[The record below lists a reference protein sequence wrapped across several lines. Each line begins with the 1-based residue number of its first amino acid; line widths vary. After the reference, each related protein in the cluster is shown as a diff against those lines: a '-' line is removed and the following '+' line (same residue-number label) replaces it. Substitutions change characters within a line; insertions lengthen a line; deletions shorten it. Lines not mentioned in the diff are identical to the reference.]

1 MNLTTS
7 SCVNCTLKSKPFS
20 VLENSELSTIGEAC
34 SMIEYE
40 KGELIFKEGGPVQHI
55 IYLREGFV
63 KLVKKGTGGKD
74 FILSVAKR
82 GSYLG
87 LQNLDNKTKTNYYS
101 AIALAKS
108 EVCYIDRDHFR
119 ALLKSNGDFALK
131 VLSTVFEDEMNY
143 FDRLVKNVQQQLPG
157 RLANTI
163 SYFANEVYDENPFTL
178 NLTQTEIAALIG
190 TSRESVSRILKEFQ
204 DLEIIDLNKNV
215 LTILNEKRLEEIKNK
230 G

>member
-1 MNLTTS
+1 MLD
-7 SCVNCTLKSKPFS
+7 
-20 VLENSELSTIGEAC
+20 NSELCTLEEGC
-34 SMIEYE
+34 SKIQYE

-55 IYLREGFV
+55 IYIRKGFV
-63 KLVKKGTGGKD
+63 KLVKKGVGGKD
-74 FILSVAKR
+74 FILSISKK

-87 LQNLDNKTKTNYYS
+87 IQNLDESIKTNYFS
-101 AIALAKS
+101 AITLTKS
-108 EVCYIDRDHFR
+108 EVCFIDRHCFSN
-119 ALLKSNGDFALK
+119 LLKQNGEFALK
-131 VLSTVFEDEMNY
+131 VLSTVFSDEMNY

-163 SYFANEVYDENPFTL
+163 SYFSKEVYGKNSFAL

-204 DLEIIDLNKNV
+204 DMGIITLKNNV
-215 LTILNEKRLEEIKNK
+215 LTILNEKRLEEIKLK

>member
-1 MNLTTS
+1 MNLITNT
-7 SCVNCTLKSKPFS
+7 CIDCTLKSGAVS
-20 VLENSELSTIGEAC
+20 VLDNSELCALEEGC
-34 SMIEYE
+34 SKIQYE

-55 IYLREGFV
+55 IYIRKGFV
-63 KLVKKGTGGKD
+63 KLVKKGVGGKD
-74 FILSVAKR
+74 FILSISKK

-87 LQNLDNKTKTNYYS
+87 IQNLDESIKTNYFS
-101 AIALAKS
+101 AITLSKS
-108 EVCYIDRDHFR
+108 EVCFIDKHCFSN
-119 ALLKSNGDFALK
+119 LLKQNGEFALK
-131 VLSTVFEDEMNY
+131 VLSTVFRDEMNY

-163 SYFANEVYDENPFTL
+163 SYFSKEVYGKNSFTL

-204 DLEIIDLNKNV
+204 DMGIITLKNNV
-215 LTILNEKRLEEIKNK
+215 LTILNEKRLEEIKLK

>member
-1 MNLTTS
+1 MLD
-7 SCVNCTLKSKPFS
+7 
-20 VLENSELSTIGEAC
+20 NSELCTLEEGC
-34 SMIEYE
+34 SKIQYE

-55 IYLREGFV
+55 IYIRKGFV
-63 KLVKKGTGGKD
+63 KLVKKGVGGKD
-74 FILSVAKR
+74 FILSISKK

-87 LQNLDNKTKTNYYS
+87 IQNLDESIKTNYFS
-101 AIALAKS
+101 AITLSKS
-108 EVCYIDRDHFR
+108 EVCFIDRHCFSN
-119 ALLKSNGDFALK
+119 LLKQNGEFALK
-131 VLSTVFEDEMNY
+131 VLSTVFSDEMNY

-163 SYFANEVYDENPFTL
+163 SYFSKEVYGKNSFAL

-204 DLEIIDLNKNV
+204 DMGIITLKNNV
-215 LTILNEKRLEEIKNK
+215 LTILNEKRLEEIKLK

>member
-1 MNLTTS
+1 MNLMTNT
-7 SCVNCTLKSKPFS
+7 CIDCNLKSGAVS
-20 VLENSELSTIGEAC
+20 VLDNSELC
-34 SMIEYE
+34 SLEEGCSKIQYS

-55 IYLREGFV
+55 IYIRKGFV
-63 KLVKKGTGGKD
+63 KLVKKGAGGKD
-74 FILSVAKR
+74 FILSISKK

-87 LQNLDNKTKTNYYS
+87 IQNLDENIKTSYFS
-101 AIALAKS
+101 AITLTKS
-108 EVCYIDRDHFR
+108 EVCFIDRHCF
-119 ALLKSNGDFALK
+119 ANLLKQNGEFALK
-131 VLSTVFEDEMNY
+131 VLSTVFCDEMNY
-143 FDRLVKNVQQQLPG
+143 FDRLVNNVQQQLPG

-163 SYFANEVYDENPFTL
+163 SYFAKEVYGENTFTL

-204 DLEIIDLNKNV
+204 ELGIIDLSKNV